1 MIARDENGYAPAI
14 VHDYSAPAGYPI
26 EPPRRPC
33 RWPVA
38 LAIGAGVLFAATVAR
53 AAMEGLAE
61 PESPRTHQL
70 TECRPG
76 EPCRSRGRP
85 MGVTACSLDA
95 ASLANVAPKATV
107 IRCERVKP

>member
-1 MIARDENGYAPAI
+1 MRTAVGRIIAGTLATA
-14 VHDYSAPAGYPI
+14 VG
-26 EPPRRPC
+26 
-33 RWPVA
+33 VA
-38 LAIGAGVLFAATVAR
+38 LLIGFTTGGAR